1 MVLEILVSVIPALVG
16 RPEAAWPRTMN
27 ASVAA
32 QRLEAHVRRLAGE
45 IGERNVFRPES
56 LAAAAR
62 YIEEEWRRQGYEVTP
77 LTYTARGVES
87 VNLEVTRTGRRFPEQ
102 ILLVGAHYDSV
113 SGSPGAN
120 DNGTGVAALLELSRL
135 FAEASPERSLRFV
148 AFVNEEPPFFNTGTM
163 GSMVYAR
170 AARERGDAIQ
180 LAISL
185 ETLGYYSDE
194 SGSQRYPPFFRFFY
208 PDRGNFIAFVSNF
221 RSKSWLKRT
230 IGAFQASSDFPLES
244 VATFEFVPGI
254 GWSDH
259 LSFWRQGYPAL
270 MITDTAPYRYP
281 HYHSPSDT
289 SDKIDYSS
297 LARVTDGL
305 RGMLALL
312 AQGDSFS
319 SEWTRPSSTP
329 RVIFL
334 P

>member
-1 MVLEILVSVIPALVG
+1 MNDSVSA
-16 RPEAAWPRTMN
+16 R
-27 ASVAA
+27 
-32 QRLEAHVRRLAGE
+32 QLEAHVTRLAGE
-45 IGERNVFRPES
+45 IGERNVFRPAA
-56 LAAAAR
+56 LAAAAG

-77 LTYTARGVES
+77 LAYMARGVES
-87 VNLEVTRTGRRFPEQ
+87 VNLEVTRSGRRFREQ

-135 FAEASPERSLRFV
+135 FAEASPGRSLRFV
-148 AFVNEEPPFFNTGTM
+148 AFVNEEPPFFNWGSM
-163 GSMVYAR
+163 GSMVYAK
-170 AARERGDAIQ
+170 AAHKRGDDIR

-194 SGSQRYPPFFRFFY
+194 PGSQRYPPFFRFFY
-208 PDRGNFIAFVSNF
+208 PDQGNFIAFVSNF
-221 RSKSWLKRT
+221 RSRGWLKRALA
-230 IGAFQASSDFPLES
+230 AFKASSDFPLES

-281 HYHSPSDT
+281 HYHRPSDT
-289 SDKIDYSS
+289 PDKIDYSS

-305 RGMLALL
+305 RGMMTLL
-312 AQGDSFS
+312 AQGD
-319 SEWTRPSSTP
+319 
-329 RVIFL
+329 
-334 P
+334 

>member
-1 MVLEILVSVIPALVG
+1 MKDSVSARQLE
-16 RPEAAWPRTMN
+16 T
-27 ASVAA
+27 
-32 QRLEAHVRRLAGE
+32 HVTRLAGE
-45 IGERNVFRPES
+45 IGERNVFRPEA

-62 YIEEEWRRQGYEVTP
+62 YIEEEWRRQGYAIER
-77 LTYTARGVES
+77 LAYTARGVES
-87 VNLEVTRTGRRFPEQ
+87 VNLEVTRTGHPSPDQ

-113 SGSPGAN
+113 AGSPGAN

-135 FAEASPERSLRFV
+135 FAEASPGRSLRFV
-148 AFVNEEPPFFNTGTM
+148 AFVNEEPPFFSWGSM

-170 AARERGDAIQ
+170 AARKRGDDIR

-194 SGSQRYPPFFRFFY
+194 PGSQRYPPFFRFFY
-208 PDRGNFIAFVSNF
+208 PDRGNYIAFVSNF
-221 RSKSWLKRT
+221 RSRSWMKRA
-230 IGAFQASSDFPLES
+230 IGAFEASSRFPVES
-244 VATFEFVPGI
+244 VATFELVPGV

-259 LSFWRQGYPAL
+259 LSFWRQGYPAF

-289 SDKIDYSS
+289 PDKVDYSS

-312 AQGDSFS
+312 VEGD
-319 SEWTRPSSTP
+319 
-329 RVIFL
+329 
-334 P
+334 